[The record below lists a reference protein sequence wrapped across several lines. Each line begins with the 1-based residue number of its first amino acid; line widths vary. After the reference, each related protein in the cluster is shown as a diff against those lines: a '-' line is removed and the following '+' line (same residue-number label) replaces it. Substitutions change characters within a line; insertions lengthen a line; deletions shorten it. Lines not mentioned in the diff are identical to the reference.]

1 MKSSLVRA
9 SDLAKRLHRAVRM
22 ESEQAQEPVDPNE
35 GIRETVDTTRPRW
48 QDETGLSGTA
58 VDLVMELEQ
67 VPHVRGMVTG
77 LNEILTNLLL
87 NAVDAMPD
95 GGSMVRFRNRKKH
108 LLHRPSP

>member
-1 MKSSLVRA
+1 
-9 SDLAKRLHRAVRM
+9 
-22 ESEQAQEPVDPNE
+22 
-35 GIRETVDTTRPRW
+35 
-48 QDETGLSGTA
+48 
-58 VDLVMELEQ
+58 MELEQ

-87 NAVDAMPD
+87 NAVDATPD